1 MEKNSLFI
9 YSFYRFKSVKNIK
22 KVKSQLEIFFNNKLI
37 KGTVLIA
44 NEGINASLSGN
55 KKELEDGID
64 YIKKKLKIRKLDIKK
79 NYINFHPF
87 NKFKVRIKKEIVSL
101 GQGPLDVN
109 KYTGKYI
116 SPADWDN
123 IISQKNVKLI
133 DTRNKYEIKI
143 GKFKKSINPD
153 TNNFREF
160 AKKFKDLNISKSQK
174 IAMYCTGG
182 IRCEKAS
189 TFLYKNGYK
198 NVYQLEGGIINYLSH
213 KKKINKNSSWK
224 GECFVFD
231 NRVSINKNLLKGKY
245 FQCYGCRSPIT
256 KKDLES
262 TNYKKGV
269 FCPLCYNVRTM
280 KQIKRSTS
288 RQQQIDKRTNK

>member
-1 MEKNSLFI
+1 MDKNSLFI

-44 NEGINASLSGN
+44 NEGINASLSGS
-55 KKELEDGID
+55 KQELDDGIKC
-64 YIKKKLKIRKLDIKK
+64 IKKKFKIRKLDIKK

-87 NKFKVRIKKEIVSL
+87 NKFKVRLKKEIVSL

-109 KYTGKYI
+109 KYTGRYI

-160 AKKFKDLNISKSQK
+160 TKKFQDLNISKSQK

-198 NVYQLEGGIINYLSH
+198 NVYQLDGGIINYLSH
-213 KKKINKNSSWK
+213 KKKITKNSSWK

-269 FCPLCYNVRTM
+269 FCPLCYNVRTE

-288 RQQQIDKRTNK
+288 RQRQIDKRTTK